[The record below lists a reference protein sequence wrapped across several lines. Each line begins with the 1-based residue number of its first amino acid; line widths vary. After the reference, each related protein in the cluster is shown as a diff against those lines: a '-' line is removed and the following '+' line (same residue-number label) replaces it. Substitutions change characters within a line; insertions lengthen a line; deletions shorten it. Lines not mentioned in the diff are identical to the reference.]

1 MKICKKITNAIAKI
15 AEWVCMLMIA
25 LLVVVIVGELI
36 NRNIFGS
43 SFRPTIEICG
53 IAFLWMAFIGII
65 VLYNND
71 GLMRLD
77 FLSSKM
83 KGVPAEIIYFV
94 NKAFSLMLG
103 VVMVIAF
110 AAQYPFVSTRTYA
123 TFSFKL
129 PYTIQYVPMAI
140 AGGFMALKA
149 LEQIVDRILTLAKGK
164 KTETEQKEVAAE

>member
-1 MKICKKITNAIAKI
+1 MKICKKITNAIAKV
-15 AEWVCMLMIA
+15 AEWICMLMIA

-36 NRNIFGS
+36 NRNFFGN

-71 GLMRLD
+71 GLMKLD
-77 FLSSKM
+77 FVSANL
-83 KGVPAEIIYFV
+83 KGVPAQIIYFI

-110 AAQYPFVSTRTYA
+110 YAQYPFVSTRTYA

-129 PYTIQYVPMAI
+129 PYTIQYIPMAL
-140 AGGFMALKA
+140 AGGFMALKSV
-149 LEQIVDRILTLAKGK
+149 EQIVERIMELVKGTEKGASAK
-164 KTETEQKEVAAE
+164 

>member
-1 MKICKKITNAIAKI
+1 MKICKKITNAIAKV
-15 AEWVCMLMIA
+15 AEWICMLMIA

-36 NRNIFGS
+36 NRNFFGN

-71 GLMRLD
+71 GLMKLD
-77 FLSSKM
+77 FVSANL
-83 KGVPAEIIYFV
+83 KGVPAQIIYFI

-110 AAQYPFVSTRTYA
+110 FAQYPFVSTRTYA

-129 PYTIQYVPMAI
+129 PYTIQYIPMAI

-149 LEQIVDRILTLAKGK
+149 AEQIVEHIIGLVKGTEKGAAAK
-164 KTETEQKEVAAE
+164 

>member
-1 MKICKKITNAIAKI
+1 MKICKKITNAIAKV
-15 AEWVCMLMIA
+15 AEWICMLMIA

-36 NRNIFGS
+36 NRNFFGN

-71 GLMRLD
+71 GLMKLD
-77 FLSSKM
+77 FVSANL
-83 KGVPAEIIYFV
+83 KGVPAQIIYFI

-110 AAQYPFVSTRTYA
+110 FAQYPFVSTRTYA

-129 PYTIQYVPMAI
+129 PYTIQYVPMALAGTFI
-140 AGGFMALKA
+140 AIKA
-149 LEQIVDRILTLAKGK
+149 AEQIVERILELVKGTEKGASAK
-164 KTETEQKEVAAE
+164 

>member
-1 MKICKKITNAIAKI
+1 MKICKKITNAIAKV
-15 AEWVCMLMIA
+15 AEWICMLMIA

-36 NRNIFGS
+36 NRNIFHS

-53 IAFLWMAFIGII
+53 IAFLWMAFIGVI

-71 GLMRLD
+71 VLMKLD
-77 FLSSKM
+77 FLSSRL
-83 KGVPAEIIYFV
+83 KGVPYEIVYFL

-110 AAQYPFVSTRTYA
+110 FAQYPFVSTRTYA

-129 PYTIQYVPMAI
+129 PYTIQYIPMALAGAFI
-140 AGGFMALKA
+140 AIKA
-149 LEQIVDRILTLAKGK
+149 AEQIVERILQLVKGTEKGASAK
-164 KTETEQKEVAAE
+164 

>member
-1 MKICKKITNAIAKI
+1 MKICKKITNAIAKV
-15 AEWVCMLMIA
+15 AEWICMLMIA

-36 NRNIFGS
+36 NRNFFGN

-71 GLMRLD
+71 GLMKLD
-77 FLSSKM
+77 FVSANL
-83 KGVPAEIIYFV
+83 KGVPAQIIYFI

-110 AAQYPFVSTRTYA
+110 FAQYPFVSTRTYA

-129 PYTIQYVPMAI
+129 PYTIQYIPMAL
-140 AGGFMALKA
+140 AGGFMAIKA
-149 LEQIVDRILTLAKGK
+149 LEQIVERILELVKGTEKGASAK
-164 KTETEQKEVAAE
+164 

>member
-1 MKICKKITNAIAKI
+1 MKICKKITNAIAKV
-15 AEWVCMLMIA
+15 AEWICMLMIA

-36 NRNIFGS
+36 NRNIFGN

-71 GLMRLD
+71 GLMKLD
-77 FLSSKM
+77 FVSANL
-83 KGVPAEIIYFV
+83 KGVPAQIIYFI

-110 AAQYPFVSTRTYA
+110 FAQYPFVSTRTYA

-129 PYTIQYVPMAI
+129 PYTIQYVPMALAGAFI
-140 AGGFMALKA
+140 AIKA
-149 LEQIVDRILTLAKGK
+149 AEQIVERILELVKGTEKGASAK
-164 KTETEQKEVAAE
+164 

>member
-1 MKICKKITNAIAKI
+1 MKICKKITNAIAKV
-15 AEWVCMLMIA
+15 AEWICMLMIA

-36 NRNIFGS
+36 NRNFFGN

-71 GLMRLD
+71 GLMKLD
-77 FLSSKM
+77 FVSANL
-83 KGVPAEIIYFV
+83 KGVPAQIIYFI

-110 AAQYPFVSTRTYA
+110 FAQYPFVSTRTYA

-129 PYTIQYVPMAI
+129 PYTIQYVPMALAGAFI
-140 AGGFMALKA
+140 AIKA
-149 LEQIVDRILTLAKGK
+149 AEQIVERILELVKGTEKGASAK
-164 KTETEQKEVAAE
+164 